1 MAVSQLRSCAE
12 SPVADPIR
20 SDTALVCDLE
30 DTAMLDAYFDGV
42 LVQPVKALGAAPA
55 EWREWAKV
63 TEESELAAEPLQAGD
78 AAGKGAL

>member
-1 MAVSQLRSCAE
+1 
-12 SPVADPIR
+12 
-20 SDTALVCDLE
+20 
-30 DTAMLDAYFDGV
+30 MLDAYFDGV